1 MVEAGNAYYNSQNN
15 CNAIIETST
24 NILFLGCRNTII
36 PNIVTRIEQYAF
48 YNRSGLTSIIIPNSV
63 KSIGLYAFG
72 SCKDLTSVTIGNS
85 VTTIEMLAFDQ
96 CTNLA
101 NVTFGKSVTTIGSAA
116 FQGNK
121 KLSSINLPNS
131 VTTIESSAFIGCS
144 AATSLT
150 LGNSVETIGTYAF
163 SACTSLTSLIIPS
176 SVTSIGRNAFQYCNK
191 LTSITSYITDVFET
205 GSDAFIGCNKATLY
219 VPKGLVDT
227 YQSTP
232 DWSRFTNI
240 EEMITYTPLTIACTD
255 HGKVTIN
262 DSIELANDIGEANVY
277 DSKTNT
283 FVFTPNEGCHLER
296 VLLDGLDVTRS
307 VNNNQLTTMI
317 RENSKMIVVFSPKGS
332 DVNGDGRVDITD
344 VVAIVNLIL
353 GQ

>member
-1 MVEAGNAYYNSQNN
+1 MSLTHYEGNIRIPSSVNGYIVVRIGRQA
-15 CNAIIETST
+15 
-24 NILFLGCRNTII
+24 FLCCRN
-36 PNIVTRIEQYAF
+36 V
-48 YNRSGLTSIIIPNSV
+48 
-63 KSIGLYAFG
+63 
-72 SCKDLTSVTIGNS
+72 TSVT
-85 VTTIEMLAFDQ
+85 M
-96 CTNLA
+96 
-101 NVTFGKSVTTIGSAA
+101 
-116 FQGNK
+116 
-121 KLSSINLPNS
+121 PN
-131 VTTIESSAFIGCS
+131 
-144 AATSLT
+144 
-150 LGNSVETIGTYAF
+150 
-163 SACTSLTSLIIPS
+163 
-176 SVTSIGRNAFQYCNK
+176 SVTSIGDNAFQYCTGLTTVSFSDSLKYIGSSSFSGCTALTSLEFPNSITQIGSIAFENCKGITSLTIPNSVTNIGYSAFQYCNK

-283 FVFTPNEGCHLER
+283 FVFTPNESCHLER

-317 RENSKMIVVFSPKGS
+317 RENSKMIVMFSPKGA
-332 DVNGDGRVDITD
+332 DVNGDGRVDIAD

-353 GQ
+353 RQ

>member
-1 MVEAGNAYYNSQNN
+1 MCKYE
-15 CNAIIETST
+15 
-24 NILFLGCRNTII
+24 R
-36 PNIVTRIEQYAF
+36 
-48 YNRSGLTSIIIPNSV
+48 
-63 KSIGLYAFG
+63 
-72 SCKDLTSVTIGNS
+72 CKDLTSVTIGNS

-96 CTNLA
+96 CTNLT
-101 NVTFGKSVTTIGSAA
+101 NVTFGNSITTIGSAA

-191 LTSITSYITDVFET
+191 LTSVTSYITDVFET
-205 GSDAFIGCNKATLY
+205 GNEAFKECNNATLY
-219 VPKGLVDT
+219 VPKGLVET
-227 YQSTP
+227 YRSTS
-232 DWSRFTNI
+232 DWNRFNNI
-240 EEMITYTPLTIACTD
+240 EEMITFTPLTIACSD

-262 DSIELANDIGEANVY
+262 DSIEFANNIGEANVY
-277 DSKTNT
+277 DSMTNT
-283 FVFTPNEGCHLER
+283 FIFTPNEDCHLDR
-296 VLLDGLDVTRS
+296 VLLDGLDVTKS

-317 RENSKMIVVFSPKGS
+317 RENSKMMVVFSPQGA
-332 DVNGDGRVDITD
+332 DVNGDGRVDIAD
-344 VVAIVNLIL
+344 VVALVNLIL